1 MTAFKAAKQ
10 GNTWNTDTVWE
21 TQEVSMWMS
30 NGVLLGDT
38 LYGLSHRASGQY
50 FALDAKTGKVLWLG
64 QGRQANNS
72 AVVKAGDLLFLLND
86 DGQLIVARGNPSG
99 LQPVR
104 QYVVAENA
112 TWAQPAISG
121 NRLFIKD
128 VSTLALWTIN

>member
-1 MTAFKAAKQ
+1 M
-10 GNTWNTDTVWE
+10 
-21 TQEVSMWMS
+21 
-30 NGVLLGDT
+30 
-38 LYGLSHRASGQY
+38 LYSRGPSL
-50 FALDAKTGKVLWLG
+50 LWLG

-104 QYVVAENA
+104 QYVVAETA
-112 TWAQPAISG
+112 TWAHPAISG

>member
-1 MTAFKAAKQ
+1 MGT
-10 GNTWNTDTVWE
+10 G
-21 TQEVSMWMS
+21 M
-30 NGVLLGDT
+30 
-38 LYGLSHRASGQY
+38 RCASG
-50 FALDAKTGKVLWLG
+50 V
-64 QGRQANNS
+64 
-72 AVVKAGDLLFLLND
+72 
-86 DGQLIVARGNPSG
+86 RGNPSG